1 LVKTAVNW
9 HVAFRVASALSKHHS
24 ATTGTRS
31 LDILHVAAAKSL
43 RAAEFIAFDR
53 RQRLL
58 ATALGLKVAP

>member
-1 LVKTAVNW
+1 MSYYACN
-9 HVAFRVASALSKHHS
+9 
-24 ATTGTRS
+24 S

-43 RAAEFIAFDR
+43 RAVVFITFDS